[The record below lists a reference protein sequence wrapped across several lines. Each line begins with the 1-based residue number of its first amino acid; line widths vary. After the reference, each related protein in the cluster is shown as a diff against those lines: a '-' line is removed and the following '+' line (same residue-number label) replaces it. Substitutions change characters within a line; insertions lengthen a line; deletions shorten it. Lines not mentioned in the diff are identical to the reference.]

1 MKNINFLV
9 GSPKY
14 SLEPFEP
21 FSNHV
26 LKFLEGLSRE
36 LEQLKT
42 IKSYPD
48 LKALSFW
55 CRKNNLLKL
64 KREYF
69 KNTNKIGLG
78 LIFHITPSNIPTNFI
93 YSLIFGLLSGN
104 SNIVKV
110 PSKNFQQ
117 IKIICNVIKKLLKKY
132 STLKIRLQLLGTNM
146 MMNQLENFL

>member
-36 LEQLKT
+36 LDQLIT

-117 IKIICNVIKKLLKKY
+117 IKIICNIIKSYLKNILL
-132 STLKIRLQLLGTNM
+132 
-146 MMNQLENFL
+146 